1 MLQGLIVIAD
11 TSLSNDFDMIKQFCD
26 KNDVQIYRSDRLT
39 CVVLA
44 KPKKMY
50 KLMKFVRK
58 LGRKVISIE
67 LED

>member
-1 MLQGLIVIAD
+1 MLRGEIVLYEAYNWD
-11 TSLSNDFDMIKQFCD
+11 LDKIKHFCD

>member
-1 MLQGLIVIAD
+1 MLQGIIVIAD
-11 TSLSNDFDMIKQFCD
+11 TSLSNDFDKIKQFCD
-26 KNDVQIYRSDRLT
+26 KNNVKIYRSDRLT

-67 LED
+67 LAD

>member
-1 MLQGLIVIAD
+1 MLRGKIAIHE
-11 TSLSNDFDMIKQFCD
+11 TYKENDFDEIKSFCD
-26 KNDVQIYRSDRLT
+26 LNDIQIYRLDT
-39 CVVLA
+39 VWCAVLA

>member
-1 MLQGLIVIAD
+1 MLQGIIVIAD
-11 TSLSNDFDMIKQFCD
+11 TSLSNDFDKIKQFCD
-26 KNDVQIYRSDRLT
+26 KNDVKIYRSDRLT

>member
-1 MLQGLIVIAD
+1 MLSGIIVIAD
-11 TSLSNDFDMIKQFCD
+11 TSLSGDFDKIKQFCD
-26 KNDVQIYRSDRLT
+26 KNDAQIYRSDRLT

-44 KPKKMY
+44 KPKRMY

-67 LED
+67 LAD

>member
-1 MLQGLIVIAD
+1 MLQGIIVIAD
-11 TSLSNDFDMIKQFCD
+11 TSLSNDFDKIKQFCD
-26 KNDVQIYRSDRLT
+26 KNNVKIYRSDRLT

>member
-44 KPKKMY
+44 KPKRMY
-50 KLMKFVRK
+50 KLMKFIRK
-58 LGRKVISIE
+58 FGRKVINIE
-67 LED
+67 LAD

>member
-1 MLQGLIVIAD
+1 MLQGIIVIAD

-26 KNDVQIYRSDRLT
+26 KNDVQMYRSDRLT

-44 KPKKMY
+44 KPKRMY

>member
-1 MLQGLIVIAD
+1 MLSGTIVIAD
-11 TSLSNDFDMIKQFCD
+11 TSWDFDMIKQFCD

-50 KLMKFVRK
+50 KLMKFVAR

>member
-11 TSLSNDFDMIKQFCD
+11 TSLSNDFDKIKQFCD
-26 KNDVQIYRSDRLT
+26 KNDVKIYRSDRLT

-58 LGRKVISIE
+58 LGRKVIGIE

>member
-50 KLMKFVRK
+50 KLMKFVAKR
-58 LGRKVISIE
+58 GRRVINIE
-67 LED
+67 LAD

>member
-1 MLQGLIVIAD
+1 MLRGEIVLYEAY
-11 TSLSNDFDMIKQFCD
+11 NWDFDKIKQFCD
-26 KNDVQIYRSDRLT
+26 LNDIQIYRSDRLT

-44 KPKKMY
+44 KSKKMY

>member
-50 KLMKFVRK
+50 KLMRFIRKF
-58 LGRKVISIE
+58 GRKVISIE
-67 LED
+67 LAD

>member
-26 KNDVQIYRSDRLT
+26 KNDVQMYRSDRLT

>member
-50 KLMKFVRK
+50 KLMKFVAR
-58 LGRKVISIE
+58 RDRRVINIE
-67 LED
+67 LAD

>member
-1 MLQGLIVIAD
+1 MLRGNIVLYEAYKD
-11 TSLSNDFDMIKQFCD
+11 DFDMIKQFCD

-67 LED
+67 LAD

>member
-1 MLQGLIVIAD
+1 MLQGMIVIAD
-11 TSLSNDFDMIKQFCD
+11 TSLSNDFDKIKQFCD
-26 KNDVQIYRSDRLT
+26 KNDVKIYRSDRLT

>member
-67 LED
+67 LAD

>member
-1 MLQGLIVIAD
+1 MLSGMIVIAD
-11 TSLSNDFDMIKQFCD
+11 TSLSGDFDKIKQFCD
-26 KNDVQIYRSDRLT
+26 NNDVQIYRSDRLI

-44 KPKKMY
+44 KPKRMY

-67 LED
+67 LAD